1 MIRKIAVLALLWCA
15 ACYSKGPSLGTC
27 NVAADCILPDGGELA
42 GVTCNSDHVCAYA
55 CSSIC
60 APAEACVNGA
70 CELQGPRITSVT
82 APTTWTPASS
92 SQFVTVTALVDDA
105 GGPGIASA
113 VLRIAGASNIAGT
126 TSETGLVRSY
136 TFSVPGSVQAAGSET
151 PVNFTIVATDSGG
164 GVTPDRAAGTG
175 QLRIDGKPPAVSGV
189 TVTNG
194 IAGPGGI
201 PWVKSQLG
209 FVEVVAVVQEGGSG
223 INVSTL
229 KLMSS
234 GVQFDQPSIVPPV
247 VPYCTFGTTTACHF
261 NVPQDKP
268 GNSQVKYDF
277 TVVGQD
283 AAGNNFDAAT
293 TSASMGIDGA
303 GPTVALSAG
312 SVSYPTK
319 DTGCEGTTSVYCGHD
334 GSHFWRNGEPASA
347 KVNVTVSDGN
357 GSGSSSAVGAVKYC
371 YLPSASAP
379 ACTPSLNANFEIG
392 STFSIPASGF
402 HAAPFSSD
410 TKGNGNIFIQ
420 VTAQDA
426 VGNPTTAVLPPV
438 GVTRVKWVRGIGT
451 APGTLA
457 GAPLIVEPLGLVIV
471 AGKVTTGDAVVAFK
485 TSDGSLAWSF
495 GAGKFTEIVSNVAL
509 DPTPS
514 TDGNRPFP
522 MLYLNTSGGDFYAV
536 HFTASG
542 TPSYCMLSIPG
553 LAGSPVIFGGGPT
566 AYAILAAGDTAYS
579 VRASVAG
586 TGCPVSGIKT
596 QIVAAGVTL
605 GPPSANASRIYFG
618 YDNGT
623 TDRGVKSAV
632 FSIASGNFDSNSITS
647 ANAGNQ
653 PSNSGPKAAAV
664 SPPSDVFFGVDKNNT
679 VYRYAAALGSN
690 TPVWSA
696 ATAGANIFSQPVV
709 SGGVVFASTTDLET
723 RNIDGT
729 SPGAFG
735 LAATQVS
742 PPTIT
747 TDTIFVSDTKI
758 GPINELLAF
767 DRAKAQLWAY
777 RGDATTSP
785 GTALASVA
793 IEATLA
799 SDGTLYFGD
808 SSGHV
813 FALITDTTPTVAAAN
828 EWPRTGYDNCNSN
841 HAGNT
846 GFVCQ

>member
-27 NVAADCILPDGGELA
+27 NVAADCTLPDGGEPA

-70 CELQGPRITSVT
+70 CELQGPRITLVT
-82 APTTWTPASS
+82 APTTWSPASS
-92 SQFVTVTALVDDA
+92 SQFVTVTAVVDDT

-126 TSETGLVRSY
+126 TSETGLVRTY
-136 TFSVPGSVQAAGSET
+136 TFSVPGSVQAVGSET

-201 PWVKSQLG
+201 PWVKSQPG
-209 FVEVVAVVQEGGSG
+209 FVDVVAVVQEGGSG
-223 INVSTL
+223 INVSKL
-229 KLMSS
+229 KLISG
-234 GVQFDQPSIVPPV
+234 GVQFDQPSIVPPI

-268 GNSQVKYDF
+268 GSTQVKYDF

-283 AAGNNFDAAT
+283 AAGNDFDATT

-303 GPTVALSAG
+303 GPTVVLSGGTA
-312 SVSYPTK
+312 SYPAK

-379 ACTPSLNANFEIG
+379 ACTPSSNANFESG

-410 TKGNGNIFIQ
+410 TKGSGNIFIQ

-438 GVTRVKWVRGIGT
+438 GLTRVKWVRGIGA
-451 APGTLA
+451 APGSLA
-457 GAPLIVEPLGLVIV
+457 GAPLVAEQLGLVIV
-471 AGKVTTGDAVVAFK
+471 AGLATSGDPIVAFK
-485 TSDGSLAWSF
+485 TSDGSLAWGF
-495 GAGKFTEIVSNVAL
+495 GAGKFTQLASNMAL

-514 TDGNRPFP
+514 TDSNRPSP
-522 MLYLNTSGGDFYAV
+522 MLYLNTSGGDFYAM
-536 HFTASG
+536 HFTA
-542 TPSYCMLSIPG
+542 TAAASYCMLSIPG
-553 LAGSPVIFGGGPT
+553 LAGSPVIFGGGT
-566 AYAILAAGDTAYS
+566 TGYAILAAGDTAYS

-586 TGCPVSGIKT
+586 TGCPITGIKT
-596 QIVAAGVTL
+596 QTIATGITL
-605 GPPSANASRIYFG
+605 GPPSANGASVYFG
-618 YDNGT
+618 YKNGS
-623 TDRGVKSAV
+623 TDQGVKSVQSVGAD
-632 FSIASGNFDSNSITS
+632 FGAIATVSATS
-647 ANAGNQ
+647 QPTAGTTN
-653 PSNSGPKAAAV
+653 AAV
-664 SPPSDVFFGVDKNNT
+664 SPASDAFFAVNNNHT
-679 VYRYAAALGSN
+679 VYRYGAALGPSSLI
-690 TPVWSA
+690 WST
-696 ATAGANIFSQPVV
+696 ATVGTNVFSQPLVA
-709 SGGVVFASTTDLET
+709 GGSVFTSTTDLEVLT
-723 RNIDGT
+723 VNGT
-729 SPGAFG
+729 SPTSFG

-747 TDTIFVSDTKI
+747 SDTIFVSDTKT
-758 GPINELLAF
+758 GPVNELLAF
-767 DRAKAQLWAY
+767 DRANSPLWLY
-777 RGDATTSP
+777 RGDAATTP
-785 GTALASVA
+785 GSGLSSIAT
-793 IEATLA
+793 EATLA

-813 FALITDTTPTVAAAN
+813 YALITDTTPTPAAAA

-841 HAGNT
+841 HANNT